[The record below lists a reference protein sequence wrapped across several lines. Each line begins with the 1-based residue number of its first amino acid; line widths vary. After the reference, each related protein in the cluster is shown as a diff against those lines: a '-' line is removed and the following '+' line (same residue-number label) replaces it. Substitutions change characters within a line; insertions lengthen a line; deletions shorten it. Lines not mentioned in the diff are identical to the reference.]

1 MYWYYNWS
9 KIIEIV
15 KCSKEI
21 SCNDVANARARIVEI
36 ELFLEGNEISRSS
49 QIFLLEV
56 FLGNNRT
63 CKY

>member
-1 MYWYYNWS
+1 
-9 KIIEIV
+9 
-15 KCSKEI
+15 
-21 SCNDVANARARIVEI
+21 VANARARIVEI